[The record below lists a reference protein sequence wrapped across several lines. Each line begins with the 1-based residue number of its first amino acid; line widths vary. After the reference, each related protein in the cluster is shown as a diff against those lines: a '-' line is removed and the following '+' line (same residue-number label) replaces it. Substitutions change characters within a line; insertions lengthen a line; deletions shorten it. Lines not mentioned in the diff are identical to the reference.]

1 VLPSENPHTM
11 IENVFSSMK
20 VTVYGPVFAEKTANG
35 IVYHD
40 TLQIG

>member
-1 VLPSENPHTM
+1 M
-11 IENVFSSMK
+11 IKNIIGSVK
-20 VTVYGPVFAEKTANG
+20 VTVYGPVIAEKTVNG

>member
-1 VLPSENPHTM
+1 VDVGVLPSENPHNR
-11 IENVFSSMK
+11 IGSVK
-20 VTVYGPVFAEKTANG
+20 VTVYGPVFAEKTATG